1 MIDELDVVAL
11 VHPLTAPKADGDG
24 SVCLE
29 AGERGTV
36 VMVYGNREA
45 YEVEFLDGDDSPY
58 TKALITLM
66 PDQVRLVW
74 KAPTHAEVA
83 AN

>member
-11 VHPLTAPKADGDG
+11 IHPLTAPNVDGGG

-36 VMVYGNREA
+36 VMVYGDHAA
-45 YEVEFLDGDDSPY
+45 YEVEFMEGDDSPY
-58 TKALITLM
+58 TKALVTLR
-66 PDQVRLVW
+66 PDQVQLVW
-74 KAPTHAEVA
+74 KALTNAEVPA
-83 AN
+83 D